1 MTAENKKTNKIL
13 ASMGEDIKKLS
24 QPTTIERRQV
34 TRLIETCTEERV
46 VVPDEDDQSE
56 AYYDREQGLEPDI
69 AQMPSLFELKIDESK
84 LRSLLNLKSAITA
97 KNYRSHIKAF

>member
-1 MTAENKKTNKIL
+1 MLKSKEEDEKKQT
-13 ASMGEDIKKLS
+13 

-56 AYYDREQGLEPDI
+56 AYYDREQGLEPEI
-69 AQMPSLFELKIDESK
+69 PQMPSPFETKIDESK